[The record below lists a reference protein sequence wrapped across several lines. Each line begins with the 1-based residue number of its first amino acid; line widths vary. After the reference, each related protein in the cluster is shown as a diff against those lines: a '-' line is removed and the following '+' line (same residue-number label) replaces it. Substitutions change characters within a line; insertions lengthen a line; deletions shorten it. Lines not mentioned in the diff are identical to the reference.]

1 MSPVKY
7 SAARSPFIRAF
18 TLAIIKTI
26 QDKTIS
32 HEPKVVIHADLVP
45 RVSRRVMQASMKE
58 RSIMPQKLIPS
69 ILPPAKPVPL
79 VRPPVVVPRKKPVLP
94 PIRVAPPIQATRVMV
109 PPTGVMGT
117 GLTQDYGRITPLL
130 NDPSVS
136 SIECPG
142 PGKPVTI
149 IRSGMRQFTKIVL
162 TPEEI
167 KGILDKVSDAAHIP
181 LLEGV
186 FRAAVDNFSINAI
199 LSEMIGSR
207 FVIKKSTPYAM
218 LEGGAGVR

>member
-1 MSPVKY
+1 MNSKRYP
-7 SAARSPFIRAF
+7 ARLAPFIKAF
-18 TLAIIKTI
+18 TLHIIKNI
-26 QDKTIS
+26 REKNLD
-32 HEPKVVIHADLVP
+32 HEKRSVIHADLVP
-45 RVSRRVMQASMKE
+45 RVSHRVMQASM
-58 RSIMPQKLIPS
+58 RQKIVTPVKMIPS
-69 ILPPAKPVPL
+69 VLPPAKP
-79 VRPPVVVPRKKPVLP
+79 RPVFHPRVVVPPKRP
-94 PIRVAPPIQATRVMV
+94 AMPPIQMAPPVAATRVMV

-117 GLTQDYGRITPLL
+117 GLTQDYGKITPLL

-149 IRSGMRQFTKIVL
+149 IRAGMRQFTKIVL
-162 TPEEI
+162 NPLEI

-199 LSEMIGSR
+199 ISEMIGSR

-218 LEGGAGVR
+218 LESGAR